1 MPKKEELPRVDPD
14 KASPSQLETRSMS
27 VEKSERKA
35 SASRRGFLTKAA
47 TATTLSVTS
56 LMGTAAL
63 LTNSD
68 DAAANSTWAEW
79 FQGNYRLM
87 TEAEKQ
93 QARTRLEKR
102 Y

>member
-1 MPKKEELPRVDPD
+1 MVPKEK
-14 KASPSQLETRSMS
+14 SQHETRSTPT
-27 VEKSERKA
+27 EKLEPIVNS
-35 SASRRGFLTKAA
+35 SRRGFLTKAA

-87 TEAEKQ
+87 TDAEKQ
-93 QARTRLEKR
+93 QARSRLE
-102 Y
+102 